1 MKKILALAILPV
13 IVFSFTGLISCK
25 NKSGQPGDK
34 KIELDQIQ
42 TIKKEI
48 KKNVYPIPSSAKVV
62 KMLADF
68 GVNYINT
75 IPNPPE
81 NVRKYLTMSK
91 KAQNLGAYGADLS
104 YATLYDIQ
112 QDVMDYLGAIRSLS
126 NELNI
131 PGIYDES
138 LYEKI
143 KMNVDKK
150 DSLVAILTDAF
161 NSTYSYLSDNEQ
173 QTMGLLIVGG
183 AWVEGMHLAVKVS
196 GAAYNIQE
204 MTKVLLEQKSSLMV
218 YLDITKPH
226 LDDPNLNEFV
236 KMLEPIRQ
244 VYAPMTTSLTKK
256 NIDDITSAIEGI
268 RKQMVQ

>member
-1 MKKILALAILPV
+1 MKKILAIAILPV
-13 IVFSFTGLISCK
+13 IVLSFTGLISCK
-25 NKSGQPGDK
+25 SKSRKTDES
-34 KIELDQIQ
+34 KIELEQIQ

-62 KMLADF
+62 KTLAYF
-68 GVNYINT
+68 GVSYINT

-104 YATLYDIQ
+104 YATLYNVQ
-112 QDVMDYLGAIRSLS
+112 QDIFDYLGAIKTLV
-126 NELNI
+126 NEMGL

-138 LYEKI
+138 LYTKI
-143 KMNVDKK
+143 QQNVDKK
-150 DSLVAILTDAF
+150 DSLVAILTEAF

-173 QTMGLLIVGG
+173 QAMGLLIVGG

-218 YLDITKPH
+218 YLDITKTH
-226 LDDPNLNEFV
+226 LDDANLNEFV

-244 VYAPMTTSLTKK
+244 VYST
-256 NIDDITSAIEGI
+256 I
-268 RKQMVQ
+268 